1 MELNLE
7 KYRHIPHGDMPGDKI
22 CIEESH
28 VNKAGRILPVL
39 EEEIE
44 KEKMNGKEKVVVT
57 VCGEFRSRK
66 IGDCIAA
73 CSYAE

>member
-44 KEKMNGKEKVVVT
+44 KKK
-57 VCGEFRSRK
+57 
-66 IGDCIAA
+66 
-73 CSYAE
+73 